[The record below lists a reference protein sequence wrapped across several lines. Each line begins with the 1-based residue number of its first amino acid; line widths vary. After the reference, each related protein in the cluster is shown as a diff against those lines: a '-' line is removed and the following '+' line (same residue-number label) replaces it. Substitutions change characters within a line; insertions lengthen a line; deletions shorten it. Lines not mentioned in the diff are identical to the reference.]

1 MYEFCLFGVSY
12 QDFQREQLIQGRVQS
27 FFCGYASLLVPFF
40 EPKDFQIV
48 HRFWPTKYLKL
59 PHWCEGPFL
68 VNLKE
73 FFWTPC
79 TCFEKNCIN
88 FFIWSICVWNRSHTS
103 SQSKICLLSRHGIP
117 NPVYSVP
124 CESGEVR
131 RFSWNIT
138 VESLVLMSEELIMC
152 TILLLVVGCIWKS
165 AFWESRREI
174 VFVEIYFV
182 SVLLLCS
189 AIEWKRYRNVVL
201 WYMKLYQYFAQYICL
216 LLWGC
221 SRSEEKV
228 RKKSRVCSVTCTVP
242 KCAVVLS
249 NQVKE

>member
-1 MYEFCLFGVSY
+1 MYETDHILRPNQKYVCWVDMAWPPTTPTPRQWALY
-12 QDFQREQLIQGRVQS
+12 
-27 FFCGYASLLVPFF
+27 PKHFF
-40 EPKDFQIV
+40 ETF
-48 HRFWPTKYLKL
+48 
-59 PHWCEGPFL
+59 
-68 VNLKE
+68 
-73 FFWTPC
+73 
-79 TCFEKNCIN
+79 
-88 FFIWSICVWNRSHTS
+88 
-103 SQSKICLLSRHGIP
+103 P

-131 RFSWNIT
+131 RFSWNMT

-201 WYMKLYQYFAQYICL
+201 WYMKLDQYFAQYICL

-249 NQVKE
+249 DQVKE